1 MFSQND
7 EERVILEFFKGVTG
21 NFLDI
26 GAYNGLELS
35 NTRQLALS
43 GWKGIMLEPA
53 PEPFAAMAELYRGAP
68 NVVLV
73 NAAMSS
79 RNHWVDFHFE
89 KTRQWAGTIS
99 PECLKKHQ
107 IDVRYSFKVM
117 TVTPDQVSEL
127 GGSLSMRPFHFVSID
142 AEWMDFDIVEHSGSM
157 LDLTEL
163 LCVEKAGM
171 EWMPLLNSLGFV
183 NLVHN
188 TPENIL
194 VSR

>member
-1 MFSQND
+1 
-7 EERVILEFFKGVTG
+7 
-21 NFLDI
+21 
-26 GAYNGLELS
+26 
-35 NTRQLALS
+35 
-43 GWKGIMLEPA
+43 
-53 PEPFAAMAELYRGAP
+53 MAEMYRGVP

-73 NAAMSS
+73 NAAMSAN
-79 RNHWVDFHFE
+79 NHWADFHFE
-89 KTRQWAGTIS
+89 KTRQWAGTIH
-99 PECLKKHQ
+99 PECLKKHN

-117 TVTPDQVSEL
+117 TVTPEQITVL
-127 GGSLSMRPFHFVSID
+127 GDSLDMRPFHFVSID
-142 AEWMDFDIVEHSGSM
+142 AEWMDFEIVEHCGPM

-188 TPENIL
+188 TPENVL